1 MRIAYEAT
9 ELCSERGSGIGRYVR
24 ALLGALAAAAP
35 AAGLDLTAW
44 YRRSYRKDAGFIKPP
59 AGVRT
64 ACYQGNWWPL
74 RVGADVVHGPGV
86 RTPRWRGAR
95 VASLMD
101 LTPFTN
107 PGNLPAERVAR
118 DQRWYR
124 DAAAHAHAFIAISA
138 ATKAEAVVHLGI
150 PAARIH
156 VTWLGVDPRFCPQDP
171 ALLTAL
177 RQRLDLPERFLLAVG
192 DVHPRKNLPRLVAAL
207 AAARCDLPLV
217 VAGREAG
224 GGEALA
230 AAIAAHAPPGGVRRL
245 DFVAEADLAPLYA
258 AATGL
263 CYPSL
268 AEGFGFPIIE
278 AMRCGTAVLTSD
290 TTSCPEV
297 AGGHAMLVDPLQ
309 VESIAA
315 GIDRL
320 LALTPAQRAA
330 AQAWGEG
337 FTWERC
343 AAETIAV
350 YRSAVAAA

>member
-1 MRIAYEAT
+1 MRVAYEAT
-9 ELCSERGSGIGRYVR
+9 ELCSERSSGIGRYVR
-24 ALLGALAAAAP
+24 SLLAALAAAAP
-35 AAGLDLTAW
+35 EARLDLTAW
-44 YRRSYRKDAGFIKPP
+44 YRRSYRTDAGFIKPP
-59 AGVRT
+59 AGIRT
-64 ACYQGNWWPL
+64 AWYQGNVWPL

-107 PGNLPAERVAR
+107 PGGLPQERLAR

-150 PAARIH
+150 PAERIH
-156 VTWLGVDPRFCPQDP
+156 VTWLGVDPRFRRQDST
-171 ALLTAL
+171 ALAEL
-177 RQRLDLPERFLLAVG
+177 RQRLALPERFLLAVG

-207 AAARCDLPLV
+207 AAARTDLPLV
-217 VAGREAG
+217 IAGREAG
-224 GGEALA
+224 GGADLA
-230 AAIAAHAPPGGVRRL
+230 AALTTTGLTQRVKRL
-245 DFVAEADLAPLYA
+245 DFVADGDLPGLYA

-278 AMRCGTAVLTSD
+278 AMRCGTAVLTSN

-297 AGGHAMLVDPLQ
+297 AGPHAVLVDPLHS
-309 VESIAA
+309 EAITA
-315 GIDRL
+315 GIERL
-320 LALTPAQRAA
+320 LDVTPAQRDA
-330 AQAWGEG
+330 AQVWGEG

-343 AAETIAV
+343 AAQTIAV